1 MADMPSMN
9 PSADADFNIQVS
21 GRHMDLGDAFRSRV
35 DEALSAAV
43 GKYFDRGG
51 SGEVR
56 VSRDGHLICVDV
68 VLLLGTGQQLVAR
81 GAAGDAHGAFDDAL
95 AKLTKQVRR
104 YHRELTSHHPHKGG
118 TRSPADRAPLSD
130 ATAAIDH
137 DEDDSDETGEWG
149 ADGSAG
155 AGAPRG
161 AIIAET
167 SPALKTLTV
176 AMAAMDLEATGL
188 PVVLFR
194 NVAHGG
200 VSVVYR
206 RTDGNIGW
214 LDPERVQ
221 AGSNGNSGASA
232 PNAASLGASA

>member
-1 MADMPSMN
+1 MTDVSPMN
-9 PSADADFNIQVS
+9 PSPEADFNLQVS
-21 GRHMDLGDAFRSRV
+21 GRHIDLGDAFRSRV
-35 DEALSAAV
+35 SEELSAAV

-56 VSRDGHLICVDV
+56 VSKDGHSVCVDI

-81 GAAGDAHGAFDDAL
+81 ATAGDAHGAFDAGL
-95 AKLTKQVRR
+95 AKLSKQVRR
-104 YHRELTSHHPHKGG
+104 YHRELTNHHPHNGG

-137 DEDDSDETGEWG
+137 DEDDADETDEWG

-155 AGAPRG
+155 AGAPQG

-167 SPALKTLTV
+167 SPALRTLTV
-176 AMAAMDLEATGL
+176 AMAAMELEAADL

-194 NVAHGG
+194 NLAHGG
-200 VSVVYR
+200 VSLVYR
-206 RTDGNIGW
+206 RADGNIGW
-214 LDPERVQ
+214 LDPERAVSG
-221 AGSNGNSGASA
+221 ANGTSASA
-232 PNAASLGASA
+232 PNATATGASA